1 MSKKLLD
8 VTYGYEVAIDMT
20 GLVEEVIDK
29 LPGENKDWE
38 FDGERLIIRQKHD
51 TCAEVWSQEATLEDP
66 AEYDCELKDSIED
79 FNVEKAVLEGIHAV
93 TVKVISVDT
102 EVDDQSD
109 WEFEEDGMDPDR
121 DYEDSAI
128 WDED

>member
-1 MSKKLLD
+1 MSRELLD
-8 VTYGYEVAIDMT
+8 VTYGYEVAVDMS
-20 GLVEEVIDK
+20 GLVDEIISR
-29 LPGENKDWE
+29 LPGENQDWE

-51 TCAEVWSQEATLEDP
+51 TYAEVWSEPATLEEP
-66 AEYDCELKDSIED
+66 EEYDCELKDSIED

-93 TVKVISVDT
+93 TGIGVDT
-102 EVDDQSD
+102 ETDDQGD
-109 WEFEEDGMDPDR
+109 WEFEKIGPDPDR